1 MVTIELDPFARPV
14 VSWFV
19 TRYLFNKAM
28 EEGGRTKGDD
38 YVANMHRQWQ
48 QFRTTMGKS
57 SGDINSFRRE
67 IRSMK
72 ARGVIEN
79 TREEKIEGNSMPR
92 RYYALAADYFDA
104 LKEES
109 KTKR

>member
-48 QFRTTMGKS
+48 QFRTTMGNLPGTS
-57 SGDINSFRRE
+57 TVFAERL
-67 IRSMK
+67 
-72 ARGVIEN
+72 GV
-79 TREEKIEGNSMPR
+79 
-92 RYYALAADYFDA
+92 
-104 LKEES
+104 
-109 KTKR
+109 